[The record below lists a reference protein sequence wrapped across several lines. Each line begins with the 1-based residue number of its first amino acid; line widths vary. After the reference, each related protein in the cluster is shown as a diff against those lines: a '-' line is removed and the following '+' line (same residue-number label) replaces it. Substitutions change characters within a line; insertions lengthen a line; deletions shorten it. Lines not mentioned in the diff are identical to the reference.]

1 VALQAGKD
9 FATQAGCDDQSA
21 KCLRAL
27 SVQQVL
33 DYQGPIL
40 KYVTDFPI
48 VDGTVITRP
57 AFEAFSKGEFN
68 RVPILTGLVRDEQG
82 FFLPEANTHK
92 PLTAEDYNR
101 YAASYGADHA
111 ATLLSQYPLAS
122 YDSPTFADIAMAQG
136 AKSCTARQLDQQWSK
151 YVPVYAYE
159 FDDRTA
165 PSYFP
170 ALSYPMRAYH
180 TAELQY
186 LFPLFRGGQG
196 TAHPLND
203 AQQALSDTMVDYWTN
218 FARYGHPNRPGR
230 DPHPQWPR
238 YSAAD
243 EILSLDLPAVK
254 PEGGYGKAN
263 DCDLWDKVLSFQ

>member
-1 VALQAGKD
+1 
-9 FATQAGCDDQSA
+9 
-21 KCLRAL
+21 
-27 SVQQVL
+27 VL
-33 DYQGPIL
+33 DHQGPIL

-48 VDGTVITRP
+48 VDGTIITHP
-57 AFEAFSKGEFN
+57 AFEAFSQGEFN

-111 ATLLSQYPLAS
+111 ATLLSKYPLAN
-122 YDSPTFADIAMAQG
+122 YDSPTLADIAMAQG

-196 TAHPLND
+196 TAHLLND
-203 AQQALSDTMVDYWTN
+203 AQQALSDTIVDYWTN
-218 FARYGHPNRPGR
+218 FARYGRPNRPGK
-230 DPHPQWPR
+230 DPHPPWPR

-254 PEGGYGKAN
+254 PVGGYGKAN